1 MYVFLQV
8 IGGLLFIIGLSIS
21 LPLFSWVGGILFA
34 VAWLIHTTKE
44 DAKEKKREYKA
55 SIQEIKNYEKEMEE
69 LQKYDELDKEMN
81 RKINAEERAKKAKR
95 AKKSRLVNTK
105 KANEETRKA
114 KLKKLK
120 SKNTRKRQA

>member
-1 MYVFLQV
+1 MYGFLQV

-55 SIQEIKNYEKEMEE
+55 SIQEIKDYEKEMEE

-81 RKINAEERAKKAKR
+81 RKINAEERAKKA
-95 AKKSRLVNTK
+95 RLVNAK
-105 KANEETRKA
+105 KVNEETRKA

-120 SKNTRKRQA
+120 SNNTRKK